1 VSYRV
6 LNMREIDFPEKDMP
20 LRDDVRVLGALVGE
34 ILAEQQG
41 PAFLNLVEAVRRN
54 AIQRREGDE
63 GAADELEALLKGM
76 DVKQAGRLVRAF
88 TTYFQVV
95 NLAEKV
101 HRIRRRRDYLRRG
114 IKAQPGGLLA
124 VMHELDDCSVD
135 DVMQEINRLTIEPV
149 MTAHPTEATRRTLLE
164 KEQFILR
171 RLVERLDAS
180 RTPEEETV
188 ALERIRAAVTSNWQT
203 EMYPE
208 QKLSVKNEME
218 HVLFYLTDVLYRIV
232 PPFYESLRQS
242 LESRW
247 AGAGELPLPPFLHFG
262 SWVGGDM
269 DGNPNVDG
277 TTIRRSL
284 EYHRREIIRKYL
296 PEMRSLSRFLSQSL
310 SEIEVDQAVLDQLEA
325 YIALLPKEAGKIGQ
339 RVRNM
344 PYRCLLELMM
354 TRMQGVLEDSPGA
367 YRNSGEFRS
376 DLKLI
381 RQSLENN
388 KGIHAGI
395 FQLNR
400 LQTRERTFGF
410 HLATLDIRQDSL
422 VHRQVTARILNEAGW
437 MELDA
442 ETRADRL
449 TDLLMAD
456 QLPELPDDENVSKT
470 IEVFRSIAWGQQYF
484 GKRALGPYI
493 ISMTQGADDV
503 LAVLFLARM
512 AGLTASD
519 GSIPLDVAPL
529 LETVDDLKNGEMILQ
544 RLFTDPAYKAHL
556 AGRNQRQV
564 IMVGYSDSNKDGGL
578 ISARWALATA
588 QTQLASVARKHGVV
602 PGFFH
607 GRGGTVSRGGG
618 NVVGG
623 ILGAPAGTVNGF
635 LRVTEQ
641 GETINQKYG
650 NRTLA
655 ERNLELAT
663 AATLKAS
670 LVPAAQPQAAWQ
682 EVMTAM
688 AETSKNTY
696 RQLVYEHPQF
706 IDYFR
711 HATPIDVIER
721 MGIGSR
727 PASRRSGQGVE
738 NLRAIPWVF
747 SWAQCRIGLPAAY
760 GMGTALSTARDSFGL
775 ETLQAMARGW
785 LFFGSMLSDVEM
797 ALAKSDLDIGRHYSE
812 LAPESSHAVFDLI
825 NNEMRLA
832 RSMILSIKEQDQLL
846 EREPTLQRSIR
857 LRNPYVDPMSM
868 LQVELLNRW
877 RADQRRDEQLLEA
890 LFVTVNGI
898 ARGIQNT
905 G

>member
-1 VSYRV
+1 
-6 LNMREIDFPEKDMP
+6 MREIQFPEKDKA
-20 LRDDVRVLGALVGE
+20 LRDDVRALGTLVGE
-34 ILAEQQG
+34 MLAEQQG
-41 PAFLNLVEAVRRN
+41 PEFLQLVEIVRQA
-54 AIQRREGDE
+54 AIQRRESGT
-63 GAADELEALLKGM
+63 GASAELDALLSGM
-76 DVKQAGRLVRAF
+76 GVVEAGRLVRAF

-124 VMHELDDCSVD
+124 VMGELDMFSLDE
-135 DVMQEINRLTIEPV
+135 VMQELRRLTIEPV

-164 KEQFILR
+164 KEQLILR
-171 RLVERLDAS
+171 RLVDRLDPT
-180 RTPEEETV
+180 RTPDEEFA
-188 ALERIRAAVTSNWQT
+188 ALSRIRAAVTSNWQT

-208 QKLSVKNEME
+208 EKLSVRNEME

-232 PPFYESLRQS
+232 PPFYENLRQA
-242 LESRW
+242 LESCFPE
-247 AGAGELPLPPFLHFG
+247 AENLLLPALLHFG

-269 DGNPNVDG
+269 DGNPNVNAD
-277 TTIRRSL
+277 TIRRSL
-284 EYHRREIIRKYL
+284 EYHRREIIKKYL

-310 SEIEVDQAVLDQLEA
+310 SEVEVSQAVLSQLDT
-325 YIALLPKEAGKIGQ
+325 YIELLPDEAEKIGQ

-344 PYRCLLELMM
+344 PYRCLLKLMM
-354 TRMQGVLEDSPGA
+354 ERMQRVLDNSPGA
-367 YRNSGEFRS
+367 YRNSREFRA

-381 RQSLENN
+381 RQSMEMN
-388 KGIHAGI
+388 KGRHAGI

-400 LQTRERTFGF
+400 LQIRERTFGF

-422 VHRQVTARILNEAGW
+422 VHRQVIGRILNDASW
-437 MELDA
+437 LELDA

-449 TDLLMAD
+449 TGLLQAK
-456 QLPELPDDENVSKT
+456 QLPELPGDDDVSKT
-470 IEVFRSIAWGQQYF
+470 IEVFRSIHWGQQHF
-484 GKRALGPYI
+484 GRRALGPYI

-503 LAVLFLARM
+503 LSVLFLARM
-512 AGLTASD
+512 AGLVGDD

-529 LETVDDLKNGEMILQ
+529 LETVDDLKQGEVILE
-544 RLFTDPAYKAHL
+544 RLFEDPVYKAHL
-556 AGRNQRQV
+556 ASRNQRQI

-588 QTQLASVARKHGVV
+588 QTQLAQVARKHGVD

-623 ILGAPAGTVNGF
+623 ILGAPPGTVNGF

-663 AATLKAS
+663 AATLKTS
-670 LVPAAQPQAAWQ
+670 LIQTPEPEAVWQ
-682 EVMTAM
+682 QVMTGM
-688 AETSKNTY
+688 AESSKNTY
-696 RQLVYEHPQF
+696 RQLVYAQPQF

-727 PASRRSGQGVE
+727 PASRRSGLGVE

-747 SWAQCRIGLPAAY
+747 SWAQCRISLPAAY
-760 GMGTALSTARDSFGL
+760 GMGTALSAAKEKYGL
-775 ETLQAMARGW
+775 ETLKAMSNGW

-797 ALAKSDLDIGRHYSE
+797 ALAKSDLEIGRHYSE
-812 LAPESSHAVFDLI
+812 LAPESSQGVYDLI
-825 NNEMRLA
+825 ANELRLA
-832 RSMILSIKEQDQLL
+832 QSMILSIKEQDDLL
-846 EREPTLQRSIR
+846 DAEPTLQRSIR
-857 LRNPYVDPMSM
+857 LRNPYVDPMSL
-868 LQVELLNRW
+868 LQVDLLQRW
-877 RADQRRDEQLLEA
+877 RAAERQDEDLLEA
-890 LFVTVNGI
+890 LLVTVNGI

>member
-1 VSYRV
+1 
-6 LNMREIDFPEKDMP
+6 MRDIHFPGKDKP
-20 LRDDVRVLGALVGE
+20 LRDDVRVLGALVGDM
-34 ILAEQQG
+34 LAEQQG
-41 PAFLNLVEAVRRN
+41 KEFLQLVEAVRRI
-54 AIQRREGDE
+54 AIQRRESDE
-63 GAADELEALLKGM
+63 RSSVELDELLTGM
-76 DVKQAGRLVRAF
+76 DVDVAGRLVRAF

-114 IKAQPGGLLA
+114 IKAQPGGFLA
-124 VMHELDDCSVD
+124 VMQELNTFSFDEVK
-135 DVMQEINRLTIEPV
+135 QALNQLTIEPV
-149 MTAHPTEATRRTLLE
+149 MTAHPTESTRRTLLE
-164 KEQFILR
+164 KEQLILR
-171 RLVERLDAS
+171 RLVDRLDPS
-180 RTPEEETV
+180 KTPEEEFA

-208 QKLSVKNEME
+208 QRLSVRNEME

-232 PPFYESLRQS
+232 PPFYESLRQA
-242 LESRW
+242 LESCW
-247 AGAGELPLPPFLHFG
+247 TDTQDQSLPALLHFG

-269 DGNPNVDG
+269 DGNPNVNAD
-277 TTIRRSL
+277 TIRRSL
-284 EYHRREIIRKYL
+284 EYHRREIIKKYL

-310 SEIEVDQAVLDQLEA
+310 SEVEVNQSVLSQLET
-325 YIALLPKEAGKIGQ
+325 YIELLPDEAGKIGQ

-344 PYRCLLELMM
+344 PYRCLLKLMM
-354 TRMQGVLEDSPGA
+354 ARMQGVLENSPGA
-367 YRNSGEFRS
+367 YRNSQEFRA

-381 RQSLENN
+381 RQSMEMN
-388 KGIHAGI
+388 KGKHAGI

-400 LQTRERTFGF
+400 LQIRERTFGF

-422 VHRQVTARILNEAGW
+422 VHRQVIGRILNDDNW
-437 MELDA
+437 LELDA
-442 ETRADRL
+442 EARADRL
-449 TDLLMAD
+449 TALFRAG
-456 QLPELPDDENVSKT
+456 QLPDLPDDGAVAKT
-470 IEVFRSIAWGQQYF
+470 IEVFRSIKWGQQHF
-484 GKRALGPYI
+484 GRRALGPYI

-503 LAVLFLARM
+503 LSVLFLAQM
-512 AGLTASD
+512 AGLVEAD
-519 GSIPLDVAPL
+519 GSLPLDVAPL
-529 LETVDDLKNGEMILQ
+529 LETVDDLKHGEVILE
-544 RLFTDPAYKAHL
+544 RLFTDPVYKAHL
-556 AGRNQRQV
+556 ATRNQRQI

-588 QTQLASVARKHGVV
+588 QTQLAQVARKHGVES
-602 PGFFH
+602 GFFH

-623 ILGAPAGTVNGF
+623 ILGAPPGTVNGF

-663 AATLKAS
+663 AATLKTS
-670 LVPAAQPQAAWQ
+670 LKETIAPEAIWQ
-682 EVMTAM
+682 QVMTSM
-688 AETSKNTY
+688 AETSKDTY

-727 PASRRSGQGVE
+727 PASRRSGLGVE

-747 SWAQCRIGLPAAY
+747 SWAQCRISLPAAY
-760 GMGTALSTARDSFGL
+760 GMGTALFAAKEMYGM
-775 ETLQAMARGW
+775 ETLKTMSNGW

-797 ALAKSDLDIGRHYSE
+797 ALAKSDLNIGRHYSE
-812 LAPESSHAVFDLI
+812 LAPEPCRMVFDLI
-825 NNEMRLA
+825 DTELRLA
-832 RSMILSIKEQDQLL
+832 QSMILSIKEQDDLL
-846 EREPTLQRSIR
+846 DGEPTLQRSIR
-857 LRNPYVDPMSM
+857 LRNPYVDPMSL
-868 LQVELLNRW
+868 LQVDLLKRW
-877 RADQRRDEQLLEA
+877 RAVQCQDEDLLEA
-890 LFVTVNGI
+890 LLVTVNGI

>member
-1 VSYRV
+1 
-6 LNMREIDFPEKDMP
+6 MRDIHFPEKDKA
-20 LRDDVRVLGALVGE
+20 LRDDVRVLGTLVGE
-34 ILAEQQG
+34 MLAEQQG
-41 PAFLNLVEAVRRN
+41 PEFLQKVEAVRRT
-54 AIQRREGDE
+54 AIQRREGDTE
-63 GAADELEALLKGM
+63 ASAGLDELLRGM
-76 DVKQAGRLVRAF
+76 DAVEAGHLVRAF

-101 HRIRRRRDYLRRG
+101 HRIRRRKDYLRRG
-114 IKAQPGGLLA
+114 KKAQPGGLLA
-124 VMHELDDCSVD
+124 MMQELGTFSFDE
-135 DVMQEINRLTIEPV
+135 VMQELKRLTIEPV
-149 MTAHPTEATRRTLLE
+149 MTAHPTESTRRTLLE
-164 KEQFILR
+164 KEQLILR
-171 RLVERLDAS
+171 RLVDRLDPS
-180 RTPEEETV
+180 RTPDEEFA
-188 ALERIRAAVTSNWQT
+188 ALERVKAAVTSNWQT
-203 EMYPE
+203 EMYPD
-208 QKLSVKNEME
+208 QRLSVRNEME

-232 PPFYESLRQS
+232 PPFYESLRQA
-242 LESRW
+242 LESCW
-247 AGAGELPLPPFLHFG
+247 PEAQDQILPALLHFG

-269 DGNPNVDG
+269 DGNPNVNAD
-277 TTIRRSL
+277 TIRRSL
-284 EYHRREIIRKYL
+284 EYHRREIIKKYL
-296 PEMRSLSRFLSQSL
+296 PEMKTLSRFLSQSL
-310 SEIEVDQAVLDQLEA
+310 SEVEVSQTVLSQLES
-325 YIALLPKEAGKIGQ
+325 YIELLPDEAAKIGQ

-344 PYRCLLELMM
+344 PYRCLLKLMM
-354 TRMQGVLEDSPGA
+354 ARLQAVLENSPGA
-367 YRNSGEFRS
+367 YRNSQEFRT

-381 RQSLENN
+381 RQSMEAN
-388 KGIHAGI
+388 KGKHAGI

-400 LQTRERTFGF
+400 LQVRQRTFGF

-422 VHRQVTARILNEAGW
+422 VHRQVIGQILNDDDW
-437 MELDA
+437 LELDEEA
-442 ETRADRL
+442 RADRL
-449 TDLLMAD
+449 TALLETD
-456 QLPELPDDENVSKT
+456 QLPDLPDDATVAKT
-470 IEVFRSIAWGQQYF
+470 IEVFRSIKWGQQNF
-484 GKRALGPYI
+484 GRRALGPYI

-503 LAVLFLARM
+503 LSVLFLARM
-512 AGLTASD
+512 AGLIEAD

-529 LETVDDLKNGEMILQ
+529 LETVDDLKHGEVILQ

-556 AGRNQRQV
+556 AKRNQRQI

-588 QTQLASVARKHGVV
+588 QTELARVARKHGVD

-663 AATLKAS
+663 AATLKTS
-670 LVPAAQPQAAWQ
+670 MIQTPEPQEAWKQ
-682 EVMTAM
+682 VMTGM
-688 AETSKNTY
+688 AETSKKTY
-696 RQLVYEHPQF
+696 RELVYEHPQF

-727 PASRRSGQGVE
+727 PASRRSGLGVE

-747 SWAQCRIGLPAAY
+747 SWAQCRISLPAAY
-760 GMGTALSTARDSFGL
+760 GMGTALSAAKDMYGL
-775 ETLQAMARGW
+775 ETLKAMSRGW

-797 ALAKSDLDIGRHYSE
+797 ALAKSDLDIGKHYSE
-812 LAPESSHAVFDLI
+812 LAPEPSRIVFDLLDT
-825 NNEMRLA
+825 ELRLA
-832 RSMILSIKEQDQLL
+832 QTMILSIKEQEDLL
-846 EREPTLQRSIR
+846 DGEPTLQRSIR
-857 LRNPYVDPMSM
+857 LRNPYVDPMSL
-868 LQVELLNRW
+868 LQVDLLKRW
-877 RADQRRDEQLLEA
+877 RATQSQDEDLLEA
-890 LFVTVNGI
+890 LLVTVNGI

>member
-1 VSYRV
+1 
-6 LNMREIDFPEKDMP
+6 MREIYFPEKEKA

-34 ILAEQQG
+34 MLAEQQG
-41 PAFLNLVEAVRRN
+41 TEFLQRVEAVRRT
-54 AIQRREGDE
+54 AIQRREGDTNASAE
-63 GAADELEALLKGM
+63 LDELLSGMGVLEASL
-76 DVKQAGRLVRAF
+76 LVRAF

-124 VMHELDDCSVD
+124 VMQELGDSSLDE
-135 DVMQEINRLTIEPV
+135 VMQELNRLTIEPV
-149 MTAHPTEATRRTLLE
+149 MTAHPTESTRRTMLE
-164 KEQFILR
+164 KEQLILR
-171 RLVERLDAS
+171 RLVDRLDPS
-180 RTPEEETV
+180 RTPEEEL
-188 ALERIRAAVTSNWQT
+188 AMLERVKAAVTSNWQT

-208 QKLSVKNEME
+208 QRLSVRNEME

-232 PPFYESLRQS
+232 PPFYESLRQA
-242 LESRW
+242 LESCW
-247 AGAGELPLPPFLHFG
+247 PEAQNLPLPALLHFG

-269 DGNPNVDG
+269 DGNPNVNAD
-277 TTIRRSL
+277 TIRRSL
-284 EYHRREIIRKYL
+284 EYHRREIIKKYL
-296 PEMRSLSRFLSQSL
+296 PEIRSLSRFLSQSL
-310 SEIEVDQAVLDQLEA
+310 SEVEVSQAVLSQLET
-325 YIALLPKEAGKIGQ
+325 YIGLLPDEAKKIGQ

-344 PYRCLLELMM
+344 PYRCLLKLMM
-354 TRMQGVLEDSPGA
+354 ARMQGVLENSPGA
-367 YRNSGEFRS
+367 YRNSQEFRS

-381 RQSLENN
+381 RQSMEMN
-388 KGIHAGI
+388 KGKHAGI

-400 LQTRERTFGF
+400 LQIRERTFGF

-422 VHRQVTARILNEAGW
+422 VHRQVIGRILRDVNW
-437 MELDA
+437 LELDA
-442 ETRADRL
+442 DTRADRL
-449 TDLLMAD
+449 TTLLQADLLPD
-456 QLPELPDDENVSKT
+456 LPDDDVVSKT
-470 IEVFRSIAWGQQYF
+470 IEVFRSISWGHQHF
-484 GKRALGPYI
+484 GRRALGPYI

-503 LAVLFLARM
+503 LSVLFLARM
-512 AGLTASD
+512 AGLVGAD

-529 LETVDDLKNGEMILQ
+529 LETVDDLKHGEVILQ

-556 AGRNQRQV
+556 ATRNQRQI

-588 QTQLASVARKHGVV
+588 QTQLAWVARKHGVN

-663 AATLKAS
+663 AATLKTS
-670 LVPAAQPQAAWQ
+670 LKQTPEPEAAWQ
-682 EVMTAM
+682 QVMTSM
-688 AETSKNTY
+688 AESSKNTY

-727 PASRRSGQGVE
+727 PASRRSGLGVE

-747 SWAQCRIGLPAAY
+747 SWAQCRISLPAAY
-760 GMGTALSTARDSFGL
+760 GMGTALSAAKAMYGL
-775 ETLQAMARGW
+775 ETLKAMSNGW

-797 ALAKSDLDIGRHYSE
+797 ALAKSDLDIGKHYSE
-812 LAPESSHAVFDLI
+812 LAPEPSRMVFDLI
-825 NNEMRLA
+825 ATELRLA
-832 RSMILSIKEQDQLL
+832 HSMILSIKEQDDLL
-846 EREPTLQRSIR
+846 DGEPTLQRSIR
-857 LRNPYVDPMSM
+857 LRNPYVDPMSL
-868 LQVELLNRW
+868 LQVDLLKRW
-877 RADQRRDEQLLEA
+877 RAVERQDENLLEA

>member
-1 VSYRV
+1 
-6 LNMREIDFPEKDMP
+6 MREIYFPEKDKP
-20 LRDDVRVLGALVGE
+20 LREDVRVLGTLVGE
-34 ILAEQQG
+34 MLAEQQG
-41 PAFLNLVEAVRRN
+41 AEFLQRVEAVRRLS
-54 AIQRREGDE
+54 IQRREGDANASE
-63 GAADELEALLKGM
+63 DLDELLSGM
-76 DVKQAGRLVRAF
+76 DVLEAGYLVRAF

-124 VMHELDDCSVD
+124 VMQELGDSSFD
-135 DVMQEINRLTIEPV
+135 EIMLELNRLTIEPV
-149 MTAHPTEATRRTLLE
+149 MTAHPTESTRRTMLE
-164 KEQFILR
+164 KEQVILR
-171 RLVERLDAS
+171 RLVDRLDPS
-180 RTPEEETV
+180 RTPEEEF
-188 ALERIRAAVTSNWQT
+188 AMLERVRAAITSNWQT

-208 QKLSVKNEME
+208 QSLSVKNEME

-232 PPFYESLRQS
+232 PPFYESLRQA
-242 LESRW
+242 LESCW
-247 AGAGELPLPPFLHFG
+247 DEAQGQLLPALLHFG

-269 DGNPNVDG
+269 DGNPNVDAN
-277 TTIRRSL
+277 TIRRSL

-296 PEMRSLSRFLSQSL
+296 PEMKSLSRFLSQSL
-310 SEIEVDQAVLDQLEA
+310 SEVEVSQAVSDQLEA
-325 YIALLPKEAGKIGQ
+325 YAELLPDEDAKIGQ

-344 PYRCLLELMM
+344 PYRCLLKLMM
-354 TRMQGVLEDSPGA
+354 ARMQKVLENAPGA
-367 YRNSGEFRS
+367 YRNSQEFRA

-381 RQSLENN
+381 RLSMEMN
-388 KGIHAGI
+388 KGKHAGI

-400 LQTRERTFGF
+400 LQVRERTFGF

-422 VHRQVTARILNEAGW
+422 VHRQVIGRILNDDSWLEQNA
-437 MELDA
+437 DS
-442 ETRADRL
+442 RADRL
-449 TDLLMAD
+449 TELLRAET
-456 QLPELPDDENVSKT
+456 LPNLPDDADVAKT
-470 IEVFRSIAWGQQYF
+470 IEVFRSIKWGRRHF

-503 LAVLFLARM
+503 LSVLFLARM
-512 AGLTASD
+512 AGLVEAD
-519 GSIPLDVAPL
+519 GSLPLDVAPL
-529 LETVDDLKNGEMILQ
+529 LETVDDLKHGEVILE
-544 RLFTDPAYKAHL
+544 RLFADPAYKAHL
-556 AGRNQRQV
+556 ATRNDRQI

-588 QTQLASVARKHGVV
+588 QTQLAQVARKHGVN

-663 AATLKAS
+663 AATLKTS
-670 LVPAAQPQAAWQ
+670 LIKTAEPRADWQ
-682 EVMTAM
+682 QIMTGM

-696 RQLVYEHPQF
+696 RQLVYENPLF

-727 PASRRSGQGVE
+727 PASRRSGLGVE

-747 SWAQCRIGLPAAY
+747 SWAQCRVGLPAAY
-760 GMGTALSTARDSFGL
+760 GMGTALLAAQETYGL
-775 ETLQAMARGW
+775 DTLKAMSEGW

-812 LAPESSHAVFDLI
+812 LAPQSCRRVFDLI
-825 NNEMRLA
+825 DTEMRLA
-832 RSMILSIKEQDQLL
+832 QSMILSIKEQEDLL
-846 EREPTLQRSIR
+846 DGEPTLQRSIR
-857 LRNPYVDPMSM
+857 LRNPYVDPMSL
-868 LQVELLNRW
+868 LQVDLLKRW
-877 RADQRRDEQLLEA
+877 RAVQCQDEALLEA
-890 LFVTVNGI
+890 LLVTVNGI

>member
-1 VSYRV
+1 
-6 LNMREIDFPEKDMP
+6 MREIQFPEKDKA
-20 LRDDVRVLGALVGE
+20 LREDVHALGALVGE
-34 ILAEQQG
+34 MLAEQQS
-41 PAFLNLVEAVRRN
+41 PEFLQLVEAVRGT
-54 AIQRREGDE
+54 AIQRREGDTS
-63 GAADELEALLKGM
+63 ASAELDALLNGM
-76 DVKQAGRLVRAF
+76 DVIEAGHLVRAF

-124 VMHELDDCSVD
+124 VMRELNTFSLDE
-135 DVMQEINRLTIEPV
+135 VMQELNRLTIEPV

-164 KEQFILR
+164 KEQLILR
-171 RLVERLDAS
+171 RLVDRLDS
-180 RTPEEETV
+180 TRTPDEEFA

-208 QKLSVKNEME
+208 QKLSVRNEME

-232 PPFYESLRQS
+232 PPFYESLRQALQS
-242 LESRW
+242 CWPEAQDQL
-247 AGAGELPLPPFLHFG
+247 LPTLLHFG

-269 DGNPNVDG
+269 DGNPNVNAD
-277 TTIRRSL
+277 TIRRSL
-284 EYHRREIIRKYL
+284 EYHRREIIKKYL

-310 SEIEVDQAVLDQLEA
+310 SEVEVSQAVLDQLET
-325 YIALLPKEAGKIGQ
+325 YIEMMPDEGQKIGQ

-344 PYRCLLELMM
+344 PYRCLLKLMM
-354 TRMQGVLEDSPGA
+354 ARMQGVLENTPGA
-367 YRNSGEFRS
+367 YRNSQEFRA

-381 RQSLENN
+381 RQSMEMN
-388 KGIHAGI
+388 KGKHAGI

-400 LQTRERTFGF
+400 LQVRERTFGF

-422 VHRQVTARILNEAGW
+422 VHRQVIARILNDDSW
-437 MELDA
+437 LELDA
-442 ETRADRL
+442 DARADRL
-449 TDLLMAD
+449 TTLLGED
-456 QLPELPDDENVSKT
+456 HLPELPDDTAVAKT
-470 IEVFRSIAWGQQYF
+470 IEVFRSINWGRQHF
-484 GKRALGPYI
+484 GQRALGPYI

-503 LAVLFLARM
+503 LSVLFLARM
-512 AGLTASD
+512 AGLVEAD

-529 LETVDDLKNGEMILQ
+529 LETVDDLKHGEVILE

-556 AGRNQRQV
+556 STRNHRQI

-588 QTQLASVARKHGVV
+588 QTQLAQVARKHGVN

-663 AATLKAS
+663 AATLKTS
-670 LVPAAQPQAAWQ
+670 LKKAAEPKAAWQ
-682 EVMTAM
+682 QVMTSM

-696 RQLVYEHPQF
+696 RGLVYGNPLF

-727 PASRRSGQGVE
+727 PASRRSGLGVE

-760 GMGTALSTARDSFGL
+760 GMGTALLAAQETYGL
-775 ETLQAMARGW
+775 DTLKAMSNGW

-812 LAPESSHAVFDLI
+812 LAPESCRGVFDLI
-825 NNEMRLA
+825 DTEMRLA
-832 RSMILSIKEQDQLL
+832 QSMILSIKEQADLL
-846 EREPTLQRSIR
+846 DAEPTLQRSIR
-857 LRNPYVDPMSM
+857 LRNPYVDPMSL
-868 LQVELLNRW
+868 LQVDLLKRW
-877 RADQRRDEQLLEA
+877 RAVQCQDEALLEA
-890 LFVTVNGI
+890 LLVTVNGI

>member
-1 VSYRV
+1 
-6 LNMREIDFPEKDMP
+6 MRDIHFPEKDKA

-34 ILAEQQG
+34 MLAEQQS
-41 PAFLNLVEAVRRN
+41 PEFLQLVETVRRA
-54 AIQRREGDE
+54 AIQRRESVASRSAE
-63 GAADELEALLKGM
+63 LDELLAGM
-76 DVKQAGRLVRAF
+76 DVQIAGRLVRAF

-124 VMHELDDCSVD
+124 VMQELGERPFEE
-135 DVMQEINRLTIEPV
+135 VMQELNRLTIEPV
-149 MTAHPTEATRRTLLE
+149 MTAHPTESTRRTLLE
-164 KEQFILR
+164 KEQLILR
-171 RLVERLDAS
+171 RLVDRLDS
-180 RTPEEETV
+180 LRTPEEEAT

-208 QKLSVKNEME
+208 QKLSVRNEME

-232 PPFYESLRQS
+232 PPFYESLRQA
-242 LESRW
+242 LESGWEEAR
-247 AGAGELPLPPFLHFG
+247 EQPLPALLHFG

-269 DGNPNVDG
+269 DGNPNVNAA
-277 TTIRRSL
+277 TIRRSL
-284 EYHRREIIRKYL
+284 KYHRREIIKKYL
-296 PEMRSLSRFLSQSL
+296 PEMSSLSRFLSQSL
-310 SEIEVDQAVLDQLEA
+310 SEVDVSQAVLEQLQSYIELMPDEA
-325 YIALLPKEAGKIGQ
+325 EKIGD

-344 PYRCLLELMM
+344 PYRCLLKLMM
-354 TRMQGVLEDSPGA
+354 ARMQRVLDDSPGA
-367 YRNSGEFRS
+367 YGNSHEFRA
-376 DLKLI
+376 DLSLI
-381 RQSLENN
+381 RQSMEMN
-388 KGIHAGI
+388 KGKHAGI
-395 FQLNR
+395 FLLNR
-400 LQTRERTFGF
+400 LQIRERTFGF

-422 VHRQVTARILNEAGW
+422 VHRQVIGRILKDDGW
-437 MELDA
+437 LELDA

-449 TDLLMAD
+449 TELLLAA
-456 QLPELPDDENVSKT
+456 QTPELPDDDSVTQT
-470 IEVFRSIAWGQQYF
+470 IDVFRSIAWGHQHF
-484 GKRALGPYI
+484 GRRALGPYI

-503 LAVLFLARM
+503 LSVLFLARM
-512 AGLTASD
+512 AGLTDAD
-519 GSIPLDVAPL
+519 GTIPLDVAPL
-529 LETVDDLKNGEMILQ
+529 LETVDDLKHGEVILE
-544 RLFTDPAYKAHL
+544 RLFTDQAYKAHL
-556 AGRNQRQV
+556 TTRNQRQI

-588 QTQLASVARKHGVV
+588 QTQLAEVARQHGVD

-623 ILGAPAGTVNGF
+623 ILGAPPGTVNGF

-663 AATLKAS
+663 AATLKSS
-670 LVPAAQPQAAWQ
+670 LTEPSMPEDGWLQ
-682 EVMTAM
+682 VMDCM

-727 PASRRSGQGVE
+727 PASRRSGLGVE

-760 GMGTALSTARDSFGL
+760 GMGTALSVAKEKYGL
-775 ETLQAMARGW
+775 DTLKAMSGGW

-797 ALAKSDLDIGRHYSE
+797 ALAKSDIDIGRHYSK
-812 LAPESSHAVFDLI
+812 LAPEPSQLVFDLI
-825 NNEMRLA
+825 DSELKLA
-832 RSMILSIKEQDQLL
+832 RSMILSIKEQDELL
-846 EREPTLQRSIR
+846 DREPTLQRSIR

-868 LQVELLNRW
+868 LQVDLLKRW
-877 RADQRRDEQLLEA
+877 RDGDRHDENLLEA
-890 LFVTVNGI
+890 LLVTVNGI

>member
-1 VSYRV
+1 MTG
-6 LNMREIDFPEKDMP
+6 LDHMREIYFPEKDQP

-34 ILAEQQG
+34 VLAEQQG
-41 PAFLNLVEAVRRN
+41 EQFLQLVEDVRRS
-54 AIQRREGDE
+54 AIRRRESRGE
-63 GAADELEALLKGM
+63 APDELGQLLAGM
-76 DVKQAGRLVRAF
+76 DVRTSERLVRAF

-114 IKAQPGGLLA
+114 INAQRGGLLA
-124 VMHELDDCSVD
+124 VIQELG
-135 DVMQEINRLTIEPV
+135 DVTLDKMMQALEGLTIQPV

-164 KEQFILR
+164 KEQLILR
-171 RLVERLDAS
+171 RLVDRLDPS
-180 RTPEEETV
+180 RTPDEENT

-208 QKLSVKNEME
+208 QKLSVRNEME

-232 PPFYESLRQS
+232 PPFYESLGKA

-247 AGAGELPLPPFLHFG
+247 PGSQEQSLPTLLHFG

-277 TTIRRSL
+277 STIRQSL
-284 EYHRREIIRKYL
+284 EYQRREIIKKYL
-296 PEMRSLSRFLSQSL
+296 PEMHSLSRFLSQSL
-310 SEIEVDQAVLDQLEA
+310 SEVAVTPEVLDQLQK
-325 YIALLPKEAGKIGQ
+325 YIALLPDEAEKIGQ

-344 PYRCLLELMM
+344 PYRCLLKLMM
-354 TRMQGVLEDSPGA
+354 ARLQRVLDDTPGA
-367 YRNSGEFRS
+367 YGGTEEFRA
-376 DLKLI
+376 DLELI
-381 RQSLENN
+381 RASMEAN
-388 KGIHAGI
+388 KGKHAGI
-395 FQLNR
+395 FLLNR
-400 LQTRERTFGF
+400 LQTREKTFGF

-422 VHRQVTARILNEAGW
+422 VHRQVIGKILGDDGW
-437 MELDA
+437 VDLDA
-442 ETRADRL
+442 DTRADRL
-449 TDLLMAD
+449 SAMLESDDL
-456 QLPELPDDENVSKT
+456 PGLPDDEAVLKT
-470 IEVFRSIAWGQQYF
+470 IEVFSTIKWGQQHF
-484 GKRALGPYI
+484 GQRALGPYI

-503 LAVLFLARM
+503 LSVLFLARL
-512 AGLTASD
+512 AGLAD
-519 GSIPLDVAPL
+519 ARGKVPLDVTPL
-529 LETVDDLKNGEMILQ
+529 LETVDDLKHGEVIFQ
-544 RLFTDPAYKAHL
+544 RLFNDPAYAKHL
-556 AGRNQRQV
+556 AERDKRQI

-588 QTQLASVARKHGVV
+588 QTQLSKLAAQYGVK

-623 ILGAPAGTVNGF
+623 ILGAPAGTVHGF

-663 AATLKAS
+663 AATLKRS
-670 LVPAAQPQAAWQ
+670 LTRTPEPQAVWRQ
-682 EVMTAM
+682 VMHNM
-688 AETSKNTY
+688 AETSRKAY

-727 PASRRSGQGVE
+727 PASRRSGLGVE

-760 GMGTALSTARDSFGL
+760 GMGTALSAARDEFGL
-775 ETLQAMARGW
+775 DTLKAMSTGW

-797 ALAKSDLDIGRHYSE
+797 ALAKSDLEIGRRYSE
-812 LAPESSHAVFDLI
+812 LAPAPSRPVYDLV
-825 NNEMRLA
+825 NTEMRLA
-832 RSMILSIKEQDQLL
+832 RSMILEIKEQDDLL
-846 EREPTLQRSIR
+846 DREPTLQRSIR
-857 LRNPYVDPMSM
+857 LRNPYVDPMSL
-868 LQVELLNRW
+868 LQVDLLGRW
-877 RADQRRDEQLLEA
+877 RAGDRRDEGLLEA
-890 LFVTVNGI
+890 LLVTVNGI

>member
-1 VSYRV
+1 
-6 LNMREIDFPEKDMP
+6 MREIQFPEKDKA
-20 LRDDVRVLGALVGE
+20 LREDVRALGALVGE
-34 ILAEQQG
+34 MLAEQQS
-41 PAFLNLVEAVRRN
+41 PEFLQLVEAVRGT
-54 AIQRREGDE
+54 AIQRRKGDISSS
-63 GAADELEALLKGM
+63 AELDALLNGM
-76 DVKQAGRLVRAF
+76 DVIEAEHLVRAF

-124 VMHELDDCSVD
+124 VMREFNTFSLDE
-135 DVMQEINRLTIEPV
+135 VMQELNRLTIEPV

-164 KEQFILR
+164 KEQLILR
-171 RLVERLDAS
+171 RLVDRLDPT
-180 RTPEEETV
+180 RTPDEEF
-188 ALERIRAAVTSNWQT
+188 AAIERIRAAVTSNWQT

-208 QKLSVKNEME
+208 QKLSVRNEME

-232 PPFYESLRQS
+232 PPFYESLRQA
-242 LESRW
+242 LESCW
-247 AGAGELPLPPFLHFG
+247 PGAQNLSLPALLHFG

-269 DGNPNVDG
+269 DGNPNVNAD
-277 TTIRRSL
+277 TIRRSL
-284 EYHRREIIRKYL
+284 EYHRREIIKKYL

-310 SEIEVDQAVLDQLEA
+310 SEVEVSQAVLSQLET
-325 YIALLPKEAGKIGQ
+325 YIGLLPDEAEKIGQ
-339 RVRNM
+339 RIRNM
-344 PYRCLLELMM
+344 PYRCLLKLMM
-354 TRMQGVLEDSPGA
+354 ARMQGVLENSPGA
-367 YRNSGEFRS
+367 YRNSQEFRS

-381 RQSLENN
+381 RQSMEMN
-388 KGIHAGI
+388 KGKHAGI

-400 LQTRERTFGF
+400 LQIRERTFGF

-422 VHRQVTARILNEAGW
+422 VHRQVIGRILRDEGW
-437 MELDA
+437 LELDA
-442 ETRADRL
+442 DTRADRL
-449 TDLLMAD
+449 TALLQADLLPD
-456 QLPELPDDENVSKT
+456 LPDDDFVSKT
-470 IEVFRSIAWGQQYF
+470 IEVFRSISWGHQHF
-484 GKRALGPYI
+484 GRRALGPYI

-503 LAVLFLARM
+503 LSVLFLARM
-512 AGLTASD
+512 AGLVGAD

-529 LETVDDLKNGEMILQ
+529 LETVDDLKHGEVILQ

-556 AGRNQRQV
+556 ATRNQRQI

-588 QTQLASVARKHGVV
+588 QTQLAGVARKHGVN

-663 AATLKAS
+663 AATLKTS
-670 LVPAAQPQAAWQ
+670 LKQTAEPEAVWQ
-682 EVMTAM
+682 QVMTGM
-688 AETSKNTY
+688 AESSKNTY

-727 PASRRSGQGVE
+727 PASRRSGLGVE

-747 SWAQCRIGLPAAY
+747 SWAQCRISLPAAY
-760 GMGTALSTARDSFGL
+760 GMGTALSAAKEMYGL
-775 ETLQAMARGW
+775 ETLKAMSNGW

-797 ALAKSDLDIGRHYSE
+797 ALAKSDLDIGKHYSE
-812 LAPESSHAVFDLI
+812 LAPEPSRMVFDLI
-825 NNEMRLA
+825 ATELRLA
-832 RSMILSIKEQDQLL
+832 HSMILSIKEQDDLL
-846 EREPTLQRSIR
+846 DGEPTLQRSIR
-857 LRNPYVDPMSM
+857 LRNPYVDPMSL
-868 LQVELLNRW
+868 LQVDLLKRW
-877 RADQRRDEQLLEA
+877 RAVERQDENLLEA

-898 ARGIQNT
+898 ARGIKNT